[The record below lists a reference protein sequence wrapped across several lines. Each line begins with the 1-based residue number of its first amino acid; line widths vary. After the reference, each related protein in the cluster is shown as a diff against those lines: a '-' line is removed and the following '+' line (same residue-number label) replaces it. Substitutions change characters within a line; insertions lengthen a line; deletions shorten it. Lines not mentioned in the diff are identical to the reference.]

1 MDPHFD
7 EEKLSDVAS
16 PTAAVR
22 HLLVPSNDVLDY
34 VLSRRPSEK
43 FQSYS
48 QIADRLAEY
57 FYKQVVIEHY
67 SIHVK
72 STLMHGA

>member
-7 EEKLSDVAS
+7 EEELSEVSS

-22 HLLVPSNDVLDY
+22 HLLVPSTDVLDY

-43 FQSYS
+43 LQSYS

-57 FYKQVVIEHY
+57 VY
-67 SIHVK
+67 
-72 STLMHGA
+72 